1 MVTAIK
7 TKVEIGGIEYTDAK
21 SVTVD
26 RNMGEYN
33 ATSNFSIDFDNV
45 ASRHSTDFNIN
56 DEVIISADQTTGAV
70 TTKIFLGIVEDIKFK
85 GKGTKED
92 LELTG
97 RDYGTILH
105 DIMVTPRI
113 FKDAEIS
120 SIVHS
125 IMVQNVPSSAGITR
139 NNVDATSTTLTK
151 ITFNNVSMFDAL
163 KRLAELA
170 GFYFYVDEDKDLHF
184 KLRESISTGE
194 TLDST
199 NVTRSSFRVSDGDVF
214 NNIKV
219 VGDRQLTGAREEFTT
234 GTDNT
239 GSLYTLEAKPF
250 NTTVI
255 TSGATNAVL
264 KPGGIIHIDDPGT
277 DDVKYLVDFN
287 SRGIIL
293 TSGTTGGDNILATG
307 SVLIIDYQRSTPL
320 IVTKKDSTSISTYG
334 QKDKT
339 IINRNIKDTD
349 EATDVANTYLSE
361 HKDPR
366 LMGNVKVK
374 GVWDLV
380 PGKTITVD
388 LPSQNVGSDYAI
400 INVKYDFTPEN
411 NLSNKVLNLTLNKKI
426 SDFIDIIKDQEIRLR
441 ILEGAEVDT
450 SVTTL
455 AAATGSIGVSGVSI
469 SIQTSIGS
477 AFYFHVPNHDI
488 LNSPKALLGDM
499 RTGSIVFQ
507 DGIKQ

>member
-1 MVTAIK
+1 MTTPIK
-7 TKVEIGGIEYTDAK
+7 TKVEIGGTEYTDTK
-21 SVTVD
+21 SVVVD

-33 ATSNFSIDFDNV
+33 ATSNFTILFDNV
-45 ASRHSTDFNIN
+45 AGRHSTDFNMN

-85 GKGTKED
+85 GKGTKEE
-92 LELTG
+92 LGLTG

-120 SIVHS
+120 SIIHS
-125 IMVQNVPSSAGITR
+125 LMVQNVPISKITR
-139 NNVDATSTTLTK
+139 NNVDVTSTTLTK
-151 ITFNNVSMFDAL
+151 ITFNNVSVFDAL

-194 TLDST
+194 TLDKT
-199 NVTRSSFRVSDGDVF
+199 NVTMSNFRVSDSDLF

-219 VGDRQLTGAREEFTT
+219 IGDRQLTGAQEEFIT

-255 TSGATNAVL
+255 TSGATNVVL

-277 DDVKYLVDFN
+277 DDVKYLVDYN

-320 IVTKKDSTSISTYG
+320 IVTKKDSTSVSAYG

-349 EATDVANTYLSE
+349 EATDVANTFLSE

-366 LMGNVKVK
+366 LMGNVEVK
-374 GVWDLV
+374 GLWDLV

-388 LPSQNVGSDYAI
+388 LPSQNVGSDYGI
-400 INVKYDFTPEN
+400 INVRYDFTPEN

-426 SDFIDIIKDQEIRLR
+426 SDFIDVIKDQEIRLR
-441 ILEGAEVDT
+441 MLEGAEVDT

-455 AAATGSIGVSGVSI
+455 ATATGSIGVSGVSI

-488 LNSPKALLGDM
+488 LNSPKSLLGDM